1 MTDKQFC
8 HFEVAVR
15 ASVVERNQPALVLSV
30 NVSSVLKLKIK
41 YNQKLSCI
49 VNRGWG
55 GWRGFYRN
63 LIQQVW

>member
-41 YNQKLSCI
+41 YNQKLLLHCKQG
-49 VNRGWG
+49 VG
-55 GWRGFYRN
+55 GLEGGA
-63 LIQQVW
+63 